1 MQVSG
6 VVNTVKIEPERGVT
20 TVDKIRSGVRQAA
33 LIVALSVG
41 VAAAQV
47 EAALIAPTNFDTLNL
62 LPGELY
68 SPTLLTDIMTIDMT
82 AQGGSASIDIGDLE
96 SRVYLRNGTYIYE
109 HQVTPQTLNPK
120 EFNTGFGVTGFNR
133 NALLGPVMRAGWSYS
148 DAIAAGVVGSPSSA
162 FSIILEGDGTIDW
175 NVKTTQ
181 LLAGFW
187 ASGAKQVPIS
197 FFFESTVAPGQNRYN
212 MLNSHVGFAD
222 SYAPTPVPEPASLVL
237 LGSGLVGMWVAR
249 RRRQAGGPDA
259 S

>member
-1 MQVSG
+1 MQVPG
-6 VVNTVKIEPERGVT
+6 DVNAVKIEPERGVT
-20 TVDKIRSGVRQAA
+20 TVDKIRSGIRQAV
-33 LIVALSVG
+33 LVVALSLG
-41 VAAAQV
+41 VAADPV
-47 EAALIAPTNFDTLNL
+47 EALLIAPTNFDTLVL
-62 LPGELY
+62 GELY
-68 SPTLLTDIMTIDMT
+68 SPTIISDIMTIDMT

-96 SRVYLRNGTYIYE
+96 SRVYLNNGTYIYE

-120 EFNTGFGVTGFNR
+120 EFNTGFSVVGFNR
-133 NALLGPVMRAGWSYS
+133 NALLGPVQRAGWSFS
-148 DAIAAGVVGSPSSA
+148 DAIAAGVSGSPASA

-187 ASGAKQVPIS
+187 ASGDKQVPIS
-197 FFFESTVAPGQNRYN
+197 FFFESTVAPGEGRYN

-237 LGSGLVGMWVAR
+237 LGSGLVGVWVAR
-249 RRRQAGGPDA
+249 RRRQAGGPNA